1 MSPPA
6 EVLIA
11 DASALL
17 SDDGAHE
24 DRSDG
29 ATRAEAP
36 PIAMVLRKSL
46 RLAIV
51 ISVVFI

>member
-1 MSPPA
+1 VS
-6 EVLIA
+6 IA
-11 DASALL
+11 DASVLL
-17 SDDGAHE
+17 PVDEAHE

-36 PIAMVLRKSL
+36 PIAMVLRNSL

-51 ISVVFI
+51 VFLVFIEF